1 MFESTDTESKKIVFI
16 TVGTTSF
23 DPLINE
29 TLSKSFAKSCL
40 IKFGPSVRVLI
51 QIGRGIF
58 SPPVYALN
66 VKETITDASSGEAIR
81 WSFNIELSN
90 TEMDMELKQCI
101 TSSPSSSITS
111 SSSSTSSSYT
121 NSITNVIKKRKR
133 IDSSKDVATLPIQVH
148 YEIYRFKPNL
158 VDDFKSATF
167 VISHAGAG
175 SVFEALRLFKPL
187 LVVINPVLA
196 DNHQTELADAL
207 SSVEGTGFGP
217 HLQWCTPEKV
227 TVSFSTLDF
236 EHLNPLPLSNLSRF
250 TTALDRIV
258 E

>member
-1 MFESTDTESKKIVFI
+1 MTESKKIVFI

-29 TLSKSFAKSCL
+29 TFSKSFARNCL
-40 IKFGPSVRVLI
+40 SKFGPSVQVLI

-66 VKETITDASSGEAIR
+66 VKETITDASSGEAIG
-81 WSFNIELSN
+81 WSFNIDSSK
-90 TEMDMELKQCI
+90 TEMDMEMKQSI
-101 TSSPSSSITS
+101 TSSS
-111 SSSSTSSSYT
+111 SSSSTSSS
-121 NSITNVIKKRKR
+121 NSIKNVIKKRKR
-133 IDSSKDVATLPIQVH
+133 IEISKDLVTLPILVP

-187 LVVINPVLA
+187 LVVVNPVLA

-217 HLQWCTPEKV
+217 HLQWCTPENV

-236 EHLNPLPLSNLSRF
+236 EHLNPLPSSNLTRF

-258 E
+258 FFEG